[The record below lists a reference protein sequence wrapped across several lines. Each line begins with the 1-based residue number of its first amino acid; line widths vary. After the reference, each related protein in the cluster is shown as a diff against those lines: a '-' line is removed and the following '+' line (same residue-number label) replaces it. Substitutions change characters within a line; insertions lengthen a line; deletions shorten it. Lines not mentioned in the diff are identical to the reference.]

1 MVNQVFNSI
10 RKELETVYQKIERE
24 LVIKAGHI
32 SSFAHLKHSIVDYA
46 IRPALVIF
54 SGRMFGR
61 ITEKTLAL
69 AAVCQFI
76 NMAAN
81 VHVDI
86 TENSTAQ
93 APGQGND
100 PRDGSQFP
108 VLVGDFLYGKFFT
121 TLCDY
126 GIIKFLRPLSEI
138 ICQINEGGLLRQ
150 KELNSKVISQ
160 VVSQVVTHDIIRK
173 ETAELFAGCCSLGA
187 ESAQADPNECLALYK
202 FGKNFG
208 MAYGLLENGMPF
220 ENVAHYLD
228 LARKELSIFNKAQT
242 SDSLVELV
250 DLFLGQ
256 KIALQRM
263 VV

>member
-32 SSFAHLKHSIVDYA
+32 SSFAHLNYSIVDYA
-46 IRPALVIF
+46 IRPAMVIF

-76 NMAAN
+76 YMAAH

-86 TENSTAQ
+86 TEHSTAL
-93 APGQGND
+93 APGQETD

-126 GIIKFLRPLSEI
+126 GIVKFLRPLSEI

-150 KELNSKVISQ
+150 KELTSKVISQ
-160 VVSQVVTHDIIRK
+160 AVAKDIIRK
-173 ETAELFAGCCSLGA
+173 ETAELFAGCCCLGA
-187 ESAQADPNECLALYK
+187 ESAQATPNECLALYK

-208 MAYGLLENGMPF
+208 MAYGLLESGMPF
-220 ENVAHYLD
+220 DNVAHYLD
-228 LARKELSIFNKAQT
+228 LALGELSLFNKCQT
-242 SDSLVELV
+242 REALEELV
-250 DLFLGQ
+250 NLFLGQ
-256 KIALQRM
+256 KIGVQRM

>member
-10 RKELETVYQKIERE
+10 RKELETVYQKIEQE

-76 NMAAN
+76 YLAAH

-93 APGQGND
+93 APGLETD

-126 GIIKFLRPLSEI
+126 GIVKFLKPLSEI

-160 VVSQVVTHDIIRK
+160 VVAKDIIRK

-187 ESAQADPNECLALYK
+187 ESVQATPNECLALYK

-220 ENVAHYLD
+220 DNVAYYLD
-228 LARKELSIFNKAQT
+228 LALRELSLFNKCQT
-242 SDSLVELV
+242 SEALEELV
-250 DLFLGQ
+250 NLFLGQ

>member
-1 MVNQVFNSI
+1 MVNQVFSSI
-10 RKELETVYQKIERE
+10 KKELENVYQKIERE

-32 SSFAHLKHSIVDYA
+32 SSFAHLKHSVIDYA

-61 ITEKTLAL
+61 LSEKTLAL

-76 NMAAN
+76 HMAAQ
-81 VHVDI
+81 VHVDVN
-86 TENSTAQ
+86 EQSTAQ
-93 APGQGND
+93 IPGQEHD

-108 VLVGDFLYGKFFT
+108 VLVGDYLYGKFFT

-126 GIIKFLRPLSEI
+126 GIVNFLKPLSEI

-150 KELNSKVISQ
+150 KEINSKVKSQ
-160 VVSQVVTHDIIRK
+160 VVARDVVRR
-173 ETAELFAGCCSLGA
+173 ETAELFAGCCSLAA
-187 ESAQADPNECLALYK
+187 ESAEAGSSECLALYK

-220 ENVAHYLD
+220 DQVVHYLN
-228 LARKELSIFNKAQT
+228 LALGELSLFNKCQARE
-242 SDSLVELV
+242 SLEELV
-250 DLFLGQ
+250 NLFLVQ
-256 KIALQRM
+256 KIAVQRM